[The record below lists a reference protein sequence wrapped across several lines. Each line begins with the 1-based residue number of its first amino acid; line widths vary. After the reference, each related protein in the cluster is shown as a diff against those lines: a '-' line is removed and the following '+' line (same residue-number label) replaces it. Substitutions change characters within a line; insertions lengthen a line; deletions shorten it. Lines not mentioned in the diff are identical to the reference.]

1 MRKIVSKIGLLITIC
16 SFSVFAGNAGIIE
29 VNGTITKIIDLKK
42 TPCEMTSYQ
51 YYVSGDYLLNGVIK
65 NFGSCFESV
74 AVPLIGSQDHGGSP
88 TGNILTDA
96 LVTLDNL
103 SGKPVKMTFTV
114 YDTKKLTGGLQTML
128 SIELRKP
135 TTK

>member
-1 MRKIVSKIGLLITIC
+1 MRKIAALLSLLTTIG

-29 VNGTITKIIDLKK
+29 VNGTITKITDLKK

-51 YYVSGDYLLNGVIK
+51 FYVNGDYRVDGVIK

-88 TGNILTDA
+88 TGNNLTDA
-96 LVTLDNL
+96 LVTLENL

-114 YDTKKLTGGLQTML
+114 YDTKRLTGGLQTML
-128 SIELRKP
+128 SIEPRK
-135 TTK
+135 